1 MKYLLILAFPLSCL
15 LLNCDRNTYTEVQ
28 KVKADAYLVNSLA
41 ADGCSWHFEGI
52 DSEKIYAAND
62 ASQGK
67 IDALL
72 RSVSSENG
80 MYSIPVAVEYAL
92 TGSKKAIECGWGK
105 KAEVDEINIYILMT
119 RKE

>member
-1 MKYLLILAFPLSCL
+1 MKYLLIIAFSLAGL
-15 LLNCDRNTYTEVQ
+15 LGSCDRNTYTKAQ
-28 KVKADAYLVNSLA
+28 KIKADGYLVNSLA

-67 IDALL
+67 IDALVK
-72 RSVSSENG
+72 SVSSENG
-80 MYSIPVAVEYAL
+80 MYNIPVAIEYAP
-92 TGSKKAIECGWGK
+92 TGSKKAIECGWGR